1 MPPRYT
7 YWTII
12 LEGKPTAF
20 RARTEEE
27 LLPTLKQLQAR
38 HPDAVLKWFSR
49 GKLWHSQEE
58 ERLARAARDATREK
72 RGRDWRPG
80 GTHRDPR
87 ERFQI
92 PRDERRRRF
101 RERLIRDRSQTPPQP
116 PGEPQP
122 PNENDHDR
130 RQAPPRRQPS
140 SAEAKRPWKP
150 SSERKGPWKPSRD
163 GEGKRPWKPK
173 EQRPWKPAGPG
184 GRPAGPGGRPP
195 RRSFGGPGKP
205 GGGRRGGGGG
215 GGGQGGPRGGGRGGG
230 GRGGGGR
237 GGGPR

>member
-80 GTHRDPR
+80 GAHRDPR

-101 RERLIRDRSQTPPQP
+101 RERLIRDRSQMPPQP
-116 PGEPQP
+116 PGEPLP
-122 PNENDHDR
+122 PSENDHNR
-130 RQAPPRRQPS
+130 RPAPPRRQPS
-140 SAEAKRPWKP
+140 SAEGKRPWKP
-150 SSERKGPWKPSRD
+150 SSERKGPWKPSRE
-163 GEGKRPWKPK
+163 GEAKRPWKPK

-184 GRPAGPGGRPP
+184 GRPTGPGGRPP

-205 GGGRRGGGGG
+205 GGGRRGGGG